1 MRKSACNFGWDWD
14 WIDCT
19 YFAMVTMT
27 TIGYGDH
34 PTLNQGLRI
43 FTIFFAL
50 VGVLAIGSSV
60 QRVASWFNEQGRLHF
75 IEMQKRTLDKA
86 KKASSLVKEKKM
98 GEAKSATVRGEG
110 GDDLAAAS
118 PRVPSAETQPSPPLS
133 PDRSRP
139 LLRSQPDPDRASVPF
154 HEQEAGSTRQSA
166 REPNS
171 QQGCGERR
179 PHPRLRC

>member
-1 MRKSACNFGWDWD
+1 MPTAIESIMEIDLIPATTEEALRHLFRFFGFLVLSFLIYWPYESGEAFNTPVGGWDENRTAEAWGNFGWDWD

-75 IEMQKRTLDKA
+75 IEMQKRT
-86 KKASSLVKEKKM
+86 
-98 GEAKSATVRGEG
+98 
-110 GDDLAAAS
+110 
-118 PRVPSAETQPSPPLS
+118 
-133 PDRSRP
+133 
-139 LLRSQPDPDRASVPF
+139 
-154 HEQEAGSTRQSA
+154 
-166 REPNS
+166 PN
-171 QQGCGERR
+171 R
-179 PHPRLRC
+179 